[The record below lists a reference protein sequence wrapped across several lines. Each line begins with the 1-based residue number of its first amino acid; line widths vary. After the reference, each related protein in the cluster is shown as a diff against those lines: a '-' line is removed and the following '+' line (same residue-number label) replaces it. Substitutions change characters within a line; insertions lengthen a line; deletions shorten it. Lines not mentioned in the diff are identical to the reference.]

1 MNHIAKPL
9 EAPHFR
15 LSSSEAEPPTE
26 QQDAENL
33 RRIRAC
39 VNACETISTEDLE
52 QGVVQDMQRVLQQVA
67 PIVEEWCREKNRDT
81 ARSN

>member
-1 MNHIAKPL
+1 MSHTTKPV

-15 LSSSEAEPPTE
+15 VSSSKAEPPTE

-52 QGVVQDMQRVLQQVA
+52 RGVVQDMQRVLQQVA
-67 PIVEEWCREKNRDT
+67 PIVEEWCREKSR
-81 ARSN
+81 AVAQSN